1 MQGGV
6 GGKMRGCSLRSARG
20 RGLLGLATSAGNLD
34 ASSSSYRPSGVRGG
48 RIRRAEAA
56 RGSGLATLAFK
67 VKMEHDGE
75 TVEVEVD
82 EDEYILDAVENAG
95 IEVPYDCRMGVC
107 MQCPARLVSGE
118 VDQSEGMISD
128 DVAEKGFVLM
138 CVAKCQSDVSIETV
152 TEVRTSQAKP
162 THPLFPLHPV
172 ADTAT
177 PTHPTPFFFVPFPLS
192 LPLFSL
198 RTSSWTSSW

>member
-1 MQGGV
+1 MGTGKACCVTDSSTGARVLQGGV
-6 GGKMRGCSLRSARG
+6 G
-20 RGLLGLATSAGNLD
+20 
-34 ASSSSYRPSGVRGG
+34 GG

-152 TEVRTSQAKP
+152 TEDELLDEQLVTSQ
-162 THPLFPLHPV
+162 
-172 ADTAT
+172 
-177 PTHPTPFFFVPFPLS
+177 
-192 LPLFSL
+192 
-198 RTSSWTSSW
+198 